1 MRILGSSTDR
11 VGLDSQR
18 PRWQYS
24 PVKSKP
30 IKLIALDL
38 DGTLLDSRGEIPA
51 RNRDVLQAASERGVI
66 VALASGRMTDC
77 ISPFEDKLGLD
88 CPVIGYNGGMVR
100 GTQEE
105 GRSVLFHRPLE
116 ARYGRELI
124 NYCRER
130 YMLNFY
136 CDDILYAEET
146 AELRKWA
153 DIYSDQ
159 TGAVY
164 SFVPN
169 LEPFVERDPTKL
181 IVITDPAERN
191 RLHDEWVPRWGK
203 ETTIVRTNPEY
214 LEFMNLRT
222 DKGVALEALCRTLG
236 ISMAETMALGD
247 GDNDAPM
254 LAAAGLGIAMANATP
269 VSKKSARVVSELT
282 NDDCAVADAVE
293 RYVMV

>member
-1 MRILGSSTDR
+1 MKS
-11 VGLDSQR
+11 R
-18 PRWQYS
+18 PIR
-24 PVKSKP
+24 
-30 IKLIALDL
+30 LIALDI
-38 DGTLLDSRGEIPA
+38 DGTLLDSRGEIPT
-51 RNRDVLQAASERGVI
+51 RNRDAIQAASERGVI

-88 CPVIGYNGGMVR
+88 CPIIGYNGGMVR
-100 GTQEE
+100 GTHEG

-116 ARYGRELI
+116 ARYGGELI
-124 NYCRER
+124 DYCRGR

-153 DIYSDQ
+153 DIYSTQ

-164 SFVPN
+164 HFVPD
-169 LEPFVERDPTKL
+169 LKSFVERDPTKVIL
-181 IVITDPAERN
+181 ITDPARRD
-191 RLHDEWVPRWGK
+191 RLHDEWVQRWGQ

-214 LEFMNLRT
+214 IEFMNLHA
-222 DKGVALEALCRTLG
+222 DKGAALEALCRALG
-236 ISMAETMALGD
+236 IAIAETMALGD

-254 LAAAGLGIAMANATP
+254 LAAAGLGIAMANATS
-269 VSKKSARVVSELT
+269 VSKKSARLVSELT

-293 RYVMV
+293 RYVMI